1 MRGIL
6 DIGIEITE
14 VSYESILY
22 RYQAGDCVNIEEG
35 HSKYSEYCHGH
46 SMVRYG
52 KLELR
57 KTFDKRLTDAR
68 RMSRTPDSALLPN
81 QARS

>member
-6 DIGIEITE
+6 DIGIEFAE

-22 RYQAGDCVNIEEG
+22 RYQARNCVNIEEG
-35 HSKYSEYCHGH
+35 SE
-46 SMVRYG
+46 SLVRYG
-52 KLELR
+52 KLTWSSFE
-57 KTFDKRLTDAR
+57 TFDKRLTDAR